1 MRKTSQILKI
11 KNIYKK
17 KRFPHILSLPGSMQQ
32 KSREFCTLLQFRV
45 PSNGLCV
52 SKNMSNMLIP
62 PMYLFSEDLDGF
74 ETQQSLT

>member
-1 MRKTSQILKI
+1 
-11 KNIYKK
+11 
-17 KRFPHILSLPGSMQQ
+17 MQQ
-32 KSREFCTLLQFRV
+32 KSREFCTHLQKKFRV

-52 SKNMSNMLIP
+52 SKNMSKMLIP

>member
-32 KSREFCTLLQFRV
+32 KSREFCTHLQKKFRV
-45 PSNGLCV
+45 LSNGLCGERIQKYV
-52 SKNMSNMLIP
+52 
-62 PMYLFSEDLDGF
+62 
-74 ETQQSLT
+74 